1 MPDDFMLDMAL
12 RHFDFDDQQIAQ
24 IKAAIP
30 KAAYVA
36 GLVKH
41 NKTVLNELIDTF
53 NMVAAQV
60 AKKEGQ

>member
-12 RHFDFDDQQIAQ
+12 RHFQFNDQQIAD
-24 IKAAIP
+24 IRAAIP

-36 GLVKH
+36 SLVKH
-41 NKTVLNELIDTF
+41 NKTVINELIDII

-60 AKKEGQ
+60 AKVEG